1 LQSQGRVDIY
11 EWICTYVPFMILVA
25 KLDYISFDGFIF
37 FWITNFDGFVFRDL
51 LHTRSLTRATPRPFD
66 MRVYASVLGELR
78 ASPTVSHLISLFK
91 LKNIKH
97 SKKM

>member
-1 LQSQGRVDIY
+1 MDMYLRSFH
-11 EWICTYVPFMILVA
+11 PFMILVA

-78 ASPTVSHLISLFK
+78 TSPTVSHLISLFK
-91 LKNIKH
+91 LKNSKH
-97 SKKM
+97 SKEM